1 MKRKNLAI
9 VMTSALL
16 LVACSGNAPKQAK
29 PELTEERFQQLASNI
44 PDHMMTD
51 DSVFFTPEYYNAW
64 QNAMAIPDGGLGGIG
79 MNEFM
84 FYFVCGNDPC
94 DSHQYK
100 LDSVFIIGDT
110 AYVDFE
116 IVHRQGNASSHTL
129 KLVVCDSQ
137 WVIADYD
144 QTLSQMQKY
153 LKEQRIY
160 LKSDE
165 YKGYADEILNDT
177 SASDEWKEQVRKE
190 LKEVEEYFSTI
201 E

>member
-1 MKRKNLAI
+1 MYNNLIILA
-9 VMTSALL
+9 TSAMV
-16 LVACSGNAPKQAK
+16 LVSCGGKVPKQEM
-29 PELTEERFQQLASNI
+29 PELTAERFQQLASNI
-44 PDHMMTD
+44 PDHIVIG
-51 DSVFFTPEYYNAW
+51 DSAFFTPEYYNAW

-100 LDSVFIIGDT
+100 LDSVSMVGDT
-110 AYVDFE
+110 ALVDFQ
-116 IVHRQGNASSHTL
+116 IIHSRGNGQPHTF
-129 KLVVCDSQ
+129 KLVLCDGQ
-137 WVIADYD
+137 WIIADYD
-144 QTLSQMQKY
+144 TTLSEMKNY
-153 LKEQRIY
+153 LKEQRAF

-177 SASDEWKEQVRKE
+177 AASDEWKEQVRKE
-190 LKEVEEYFSTI
+190 LKEVDEYFLAF